1 MIGKLTDEQ
10 IEKCKRK
17 MLGCIGCND
26 SKIAYVV
33 PVNYVYDGQFI
44 IAHSV
49 LGIKIPMKR
58 KNPDVFLK

>member
-10 IEKCKRK
+10 IEKYKRK

-33 PVNYVYDGQFI
+33 P
-44 IAHSV
+44 
-49 LGIKIPMKR
+49 R
-58 KNPDVFLK
+58 